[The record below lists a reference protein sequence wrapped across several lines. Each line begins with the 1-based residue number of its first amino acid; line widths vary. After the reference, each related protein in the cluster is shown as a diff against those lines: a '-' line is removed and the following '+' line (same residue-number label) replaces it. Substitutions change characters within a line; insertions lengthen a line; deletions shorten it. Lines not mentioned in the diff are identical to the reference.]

1 MLGELNELQIKN
13 VLSSQAL
20 GRMACAEGELPYIIP
35 VTYAYD
41 GDFIYG
47 QTNEGKKLDI
57 LRKNPNVCF
66 EVDSMF
72 DMRNWQC
79 AIVHGKFEE
88 LSGLEADNAREL
100 LFNRVFPLKTSI
112 ALNWYL
118 FLDGLKSNNGAF
130 KYKKFDFGPTIY
142 YSFTLFTS

>member
-47 QTNEGKKLDI
+47 QTNEGK
-57 LRKNPNVCF
+57 N
-66 EVDSMF
+66 
-72 DMRNWQC
+72 
-79 AIVHGKFEE
+79 
-88 LSGLEADNAREL
+88 
-100 LFNRVFPLKTSI
+100 
-112 ALNWYL
+112 
-118 FLDGLKSNNGAF
+118 
-130 KYKKFDFGPTIY
+130 
-142 YSFTLFTS
+142 

>member
-20 GRMACAEGELPYIIP
+20 GRMACAEGEFPYIIP

-72 DMRNWQC
+72 DMRKWQC

-88 LSGLEADNAREL
+88 LSGLEADNAR
-100 LFNRVFPLKTSI
+100 NCCSI
-112 ALNWYL
+112 V
-118 FLDGLKSNNGAF
+118 
-130 KYKKFDFGPTIY
+130 
-142 YSFTLFTS
+142 YSH

>member
-57 LRKNPNVCF
+57 LRKNHKKVFKEANRTRLILSSSTMGLGIIIIIF
-66 EVDSMF
+66 KH
-72 DMRNWQC
+72 
-79 AIVHGKFEE
+79 IGKF
-88 LSGLEADNAREL
+88 
-100 LFNRVFPLKTSI
+100 
-112 ALNWYL
+112 
-118 FLDGLKSNNGAF
+118 
-130 KYKKFDFGPTIY
+130 KKDI
-142 YSFTLFTS
+142 

>member
-47 QTNEGKKLDI
+47 QTNE
-57 LRKNPNVCF
+57 
-66 EVDSMF
+66 
-72 DMRNWQC
+72 
-79 AIVHGKFEE
+79 
-88 LSGLEADNAREL
+88 ADNAREL
-100 LFNRVFPLKTSI
+100 LFNRVFPLKTSSTI
-112 ALNWYL
+112 HP
-118 FLDGLKSNNGAF
+118 
-130 KYKKFDFGPTIY
+130 FGHEVNDEIDDSTRIKVVMY
-142 YSFTLFTS
+142 RIKLVSFSGRFEKQ